1 MGLARA
7 LHLGFL
13 FTTCVEEILMK
24 ATRFAT
30 INNYLTQM
38 QSWWRASDLRR
49 KVRRVVRES
58 KLSRKRPSS
67 KRNWHVPLAACAGP
81 TDAELSDLEKEHLP
95 LPYEFVDFSNPEIS
109 SGLTEFLADRPVE
122 THHEL
127 VVSDASIGR
136 EMGRRVI
143 REATGG

>member
-1 MGLARA
+1 
-7 LHLGFL
+7 
-13 FTTCVEEILMK
+13 
-24 ATRFAT
+24 
-30 INNYLTQM
+30 
-38 QSWWRASDLRR
+38 
-49 KVRRVVRES
+49 
-58 KLSRKRPSS
+58 
-67 KRNWHVPLAACAGP
+67 
-81 TDAELSDLEKEHLP
+81 LEKEHLP